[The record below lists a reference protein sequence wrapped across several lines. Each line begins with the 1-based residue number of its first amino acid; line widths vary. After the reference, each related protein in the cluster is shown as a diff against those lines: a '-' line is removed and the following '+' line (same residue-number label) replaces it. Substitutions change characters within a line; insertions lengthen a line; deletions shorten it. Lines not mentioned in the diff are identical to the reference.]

1 MHTTLDFETTNK
13 RAGVATEPANRIV
26 VTAYKVNA
34 GQVHDG
40 DGWAHEL
47 PALLRDS
54 ELVIAHHCKFEA
66 GWLYRMG
73 VRPEQLQW
81 FDPMLAEWF
90 LLGNNPHKLSISLDA
105 CAARYGLARKEPF
118 IDALMSGG
126 VCPSRMPRQL
136 LRDRCVL
143 DVQTTWELAQ
153 LQRER
158 LAKRGKAAQELV
170 RLRCEAAAELALIEA
185 AAAERLWCLDA
196 DKVKE
201 ATDGATETEAAALR
215 AMRVMSGPLPAPKPA
230 EFDQGSTEDMSE
242 ILYGELPR
250 KERSRNKQKYFEPSP
265 PRFALR
271 LGFPKPSKDARR
283 PPSKRWERGSPLLNA
298 DIIDD
303 LLRTAVTEQQQQFL
317 TLYTEARE
325 ARSLLDKNLKF
336 YGYCLRERGGHYG
349 IELAQGRTATH
360 RLAAQGVRE
369 VFADGTEL
377 GPQEQNIPRALKGLT
392 RAASPDACALTADA
406 KQLEFRAAAEL
417 CADEQAK
424 ADVRN
429 PDFDAHI
436 QTLAVLKYG
445 SDAAYAD
452 LLARYRQGDK
462 QVAWERNDNS
472 TCKSHTYKPLFGGE
486 KGTPEQERY
495 YRYFRERYKGIADA
509 QLKWQK
515 LVLVNGFHEHIGMRF
530 SYDVRMKRGLL
541 WDNLKG
547 KPAGPAISNHPIQR
561 FATGEL
567 MVRAL
572 VNAARRLRP
581 LGGRVTGAVH
591 DSVRAAV
598 PRADWQACA
607 KAVGVAFTADVREWL
622 REALGMAWSLPL
634 GVDINVGL
642 YFDRSDISTLSIE
655 G

>member
-1 MHTTLDFETTNK
+1 
-13 RAGVATEPANRIV
+13 
-26 VTAYKVNA
+26 
-34 GQVHDG
+34 
-40 DGWAHEL
+40 
-47 PALLRDS
+47 
-54 ELVIAHHCKFEA
+54 
-66 GWLYRMG
+66 
-73 VRPEQLQW
+73 
-81 FDPMLAEWF
+81 
-90 LLGNNPHKLSISLDA
+90 
-105 CAARYGLARKEPF
+105 
-118 IDALMSGG
+118 
-126 VCPSRMPRQL
+126 
-136 LRDRCVL
+136 
-143 DVQTTWELAQ
+143 
-153 LQRER
+153 
-158 LAKRGKAAQELV
+158 
-170 RLRCEAAAELALIEA
+170 
-185 AAAERLWCLDA
+185 
-196 DKVKE
+196 
-201 ATDGATETEAAALR
+201 
-215 AMRVMSGPLPAPKPA
+215 
-230 EFDQGSTEDMSE
+230 
-242 ILYGELPR
+242 
-250 KERSRNKQKYFEPSP
+250 
-265 PRFALR
+265 
-271 LGFPKPSKDARR
+271 
-283 PPSKRWERGSPLLNA
+283 
-298 DIIDD
+298 
-303 LLRTAVTEQQQQFL
+303 
-317 TLYTEARE
+317 
-325 ARSLLDKNLKF
+325 
-336 YGYCLRERGGHYG
+336 
-349 IELAQGRTATH
+349 
-360 RLAAQGVRE
+360 
-369 VFADGTEL
+369 
-377 GPQEQNIPRALKGLT
+377 
-392 RAASPDACALTADA
+392 
-406 KQLEFRAAAEL
+406 
-417 CADEQAK
+417 
-424 ADVRN
+424 
-429 PDFDAHI
+429 
-436 QTLAVLKYG
+436 VLKYG